1 MTWNTRFI
9 SLHLLPFALSF
20 SFCGGIQALP
30 GSSSTASSG
39 SGNSGSPVRL
49 ALVEGR
55 SLIIDCA
62 DVVERVSIGRE
73 SVADATVVSPKE
85 ILVSGKAPGETT
97 LILWE
102 KGGLREF
109 VTVNVQPDSDLANNS
124 LQHIRRLFAQELPGQ
139 NVKVAS
145 ENGSVFLT
153 GTVKDLNS
161 SQRAAQIAGVAGK
174 VVNLLYVDVPS
185 AEPQIMLKVVFA
197 SVDRTRSKQL
207 GINLFSTGLGNVIG
221 GVNTGQFQPPA
232 VSMPT
237 PDAGATATLSNELN
251 LFAFFPGI
259 HLGATIQALESQGLV
274 QILAEPNILT
284 ENGKRGTLLAGGEYP
299 YPVVQGTSGVGATQ
313 AVTIMFKEFGIRLNV
328 LPTIT
333 PRGSVHLQVAPEVSS
348 LDFTNA
354 VTISGFQVPAI
365 SVRRVNT
372 DVELA
377 NGQSFAISG
386 LLDNRVIETLDKIPF
401 ISSVPIL
408 GKFFQS
414 ISRTKSN
421 TELIVIVTPEIVQ
434 PMPRGT
440 PQPGLH
446 YPQPFLQPNST
457 VAPGSVN
464 PAATGPEPR
473 STMPVEKLIESLKP
487 EQPLSIDSGF
497 GAGSGFTTGSSGTQ
511 TAASH

>member
-1 MTWNTRFI
+1 MNFSSQILYRRV
-9 SLHLLPFALSF
+9 LPIALSF
-20 SFCGGIQALP
+20 CICGGASALQGP
-30 GSSSTASSG
+30 PSISPAGTS
-39 SGNSGSPVRL
+39 NSGSPDKLSV
-49 ALVEGR
+49 VEGR
-55 SLIIDCA
+55 SMVLDCA
-62 DVVERVSIGRE
+62 EIVERVSVGRD
-73 SVADATVVSPKE
+73 SVADATVVSPRE

-97 LILWE
+97 LILWQ
-102 KGGLREF
+102 KGGSREF
-109 VTVNVQPDSDLANNS
+109 FTINVQPNSDSANT
-124 LQHIRRLFAQELPGQ
+124 LIQHIRRLLAQELPGQ
-139 NVKVAS
+139 NVKVS
-145 ENGSVFLT
+145 GENGSVFLT

-161 SQRAAQIAGVAGK
+161 SQRATEIASVAGK
-174 VVNLLYVDVPS
+174 VVNLLYVNVPS
-185 AEPQIMLKVVFA
+185 AEPQIMLKVIFA

-207 GINLFSTGLGNVIG
+207 GINLFSTGLGNTIG
-221 GVNTGQFQPPA
+221 GINTGQFSPPS
-232 VSMPT
+232 VTMPAPGT
-237 PDAGATATLSNELN
+237 GATASLSNELN
-251 LFAFFPGI
+251 LFAFFPGL

-274 QILAEPNILT
+274 QVLAEPNILT

-365 SVRRVNT
+365 SVRRVKT
-372 DVELA
+372 DVELQD
-377 NGQSFAISG
+377 GQSFAISG

-434 PMPRGT
+434 PL
-440 PQPGLH
+440 PQGAKPPGLK
-446 YPQPFLQPNST
+446 YPQPFMQPNS
-457 VAPGSVN
+457 AISPNNVN
-464 PAATGPEPR
+464 PPTAGPGPK

-487 EQPLSIDSGF
+487 EQPLSIDSSF
-497 GAGSGFTTGSSGTQ
+497 SAGSGFAANGSGMQ
-511 TAASH
+511 AAQQ

>member
-1 MTWNTRFI
+1 MRLSNCLNSWRV
-9 SLHLLPFALSF
+9 LPIALSL
-20 SFCGGIQALP
+20 CLGGSTSALQGP
-30 GSSSTASSG
+30 PSMVATSA
-39 SGNSGSPVRL
+39 GNHGAPDKLSV
-49 ALVEGR
+49 VEGR
-55 SLIIDCA
+55 SMVLDCA
-62 DVVERVSIGRE
+62 EIVERVSVGRE

-97 LILWE
+97 LILWQ

-109 VTVNVQPDSDLANNS
+109 FTINVQPNSDTATS
-124 LQHIRRLFAQELPGQ
+124 TLQHVRRLLAQELSGQ
-139 NVKVAS
+139 DVKVGS

-153 GTVKDLNS
+153 GTVKDLDS
-161 SQRAAQIAGVAGK
+161 SQRATQIASVAGR
-174 VVNLLYVDVPS
+174 VINLLYVNVPS
-185 AEPQIMLKVVFA
+185 AEPQILLKVIFA

-207 GINLFSTGLGNVIG
+207 GINIFSTGLGNTIG
-221 GVNTGQFQPPA
+221 GINTGQFSPP
-232 VSMPT
+232 SISLPSSGS
-237 PDAGATATLSNELN
+237 GATATLSNELN

-274 QILAEPNILT
+274 QVLAEPNILT
-284 ENGKRGTLLAGGEYP
+284 ENRKQGTLLAGGEYP
-299 YPVVQGTSGVGATQ
+299 YPVVQGTSGVGGTQ

-333 PRGSVHLQVAPEVSS
+333 PRGSIHLQVAPEVSS
-348 LDFTNA
+348 LDFNNA

-365 SVRRVNT
+365 SVRRVKT

-377 NGQSFAISG
+377 AGQSFAISG

-434 PMPRGT
+434 PLPGGT
-440 PQPGLH
+440 TPPSLT
-446 YPQPFLQPNST
+446 YPQPFMQPNSA
-457 VAPGSVN
+457 VSPSMVN
-464 PAATGPEPR
+464 PATAPPAPK

-497 GAGSGFTTGSSGTQ
+497 NAGSAFTTNGGGIQ
-511 TAASH
+511 ASPQ